1 MTVRGRAI
9 NRSKGAINSIQ
20 SRLTCGI
27 TQNCQRSMEF
37 WKIFMGSVGVNWGI
51 SERLTKQVEEEIME
65 KNSILYTDGD
75 V

>member
-1 MTVRGRAI
+1 
-9 NRSKGAINSIQ
+9 
-20 SRLTCGI
+20 
-27 TQNCQRSMEF
+27 
-37 WKIFMGSVGVNWGI
+37 MGSVGVNWGI